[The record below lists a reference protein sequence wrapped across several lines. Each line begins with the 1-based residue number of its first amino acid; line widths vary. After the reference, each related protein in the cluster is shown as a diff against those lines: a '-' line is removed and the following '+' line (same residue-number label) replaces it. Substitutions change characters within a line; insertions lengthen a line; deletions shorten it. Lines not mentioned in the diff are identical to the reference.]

1 MTMLRL
7 LFTPRWLARSLLG
20 VVLLAAC
27 VGLGLWQWDR
37 VQLTLES
44 ERAALQ
50 VAVDVVD
57 LAPTGADLPGESVGR
72 PVFAT
77 GRYAESSLYVSD
89 RSLDG
94 RKGFWVLS
102 PLDLGDGSRVAVLRG
117 WLPEVVEVPIGNATV
132 NGVMQPYENFY
143 SGSTSKNG
151 VIVSMTLDEIVAAW
165 GEDVRAGIV
174 NLTSQEP
181 AFAGDPLPVPTTVQ
195 PAGGGFPLQNFFYA
209 LQWLIFAGFVVFF
222 WWRWIGMDLREY
234 KQRKEAP

>member
-1 MTMLRL
+1 MLRL

-27 VGLGLWQWDR
+27 VALGVWQWDR
-37 VQLTLES
+37 AQATLDAEY
-44 ERAALQ
+44 AALE
-50 VAVDVVD
+50 VPVSVGD
-57 LAPTGADLPGESVGR
+57 LAPAGADLPGENVGR

-77 GRYAESSLYVSD
+77 GRYAEPPLYVSN

-102 PLDLGDGSRVAVLRG
+102 PLDLADGSQVAVLRG
-117 WLPEVVEVPIGNATV
+117 WLPEIANVPIGDVTV

-143 SGSTSKNG
+143 ADSTAKNG
-151 VIVSMTLDEIVAAW
+151 VIVSMSRDEIVAAW
-165 GEDVRAGIV
+165 GADVRAGIV
-174 NLTSQEP
+174 NLNSQEP
-181 AFAGDPLPVPTTVQ
+181 ALAGDPIPVPSTVQ
-195 PAGGGFPLQNFFYA
+195 LGGVGFPLQNFFYA

-222 WWRWIGMDLREY
+222 WWRWIGMDLREL